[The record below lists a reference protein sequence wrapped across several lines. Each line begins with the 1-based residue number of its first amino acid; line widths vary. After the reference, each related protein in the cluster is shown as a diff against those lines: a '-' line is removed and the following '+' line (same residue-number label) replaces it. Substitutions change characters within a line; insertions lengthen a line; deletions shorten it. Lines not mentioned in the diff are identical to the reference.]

1 MIRITTDESNGSR
14 LLIAGHLSGPAVE
27 ELRKYCTGRHEA
39 GIILDL
45 SDVVFADFFA
55 VALLR
60 ELSAAGFKI
69 EGCSD
74 FIKELLR

>member
-1 MIRITTDESNGSR
+1 MIRITTDESNESR
-14 LLIAGHLSGPAVE
+14 LLISGHLSGPAVE
-27 ELRKYCTGRHEA
+27 ELRKCCTGRHEA

-45 SDVVFADFFA
+45 SGVVFADLFA
-55 VALLR
+55 VALLK
-60 ELSAAGFKI
+60 ELTAAGAKI